1 MLTRRAAA
9 IALVFLV
16 AGVVPVGAHHGWS
29 GYDATKEMTLTG
41 AIKEAGYEHPHGHVR
56 LEVPG
61 KVWLVVLAP
70 PTRMESRGLPAAKL
84 AWFFFSDLCSLR
96 IFRDLARTPHSRRLG
111 RLLGLCWFWWPR

>member
-9 IALVFLV
+9 IALVLLGV
-16 AGVVPVGAHHGWS
+16 GVVPVGAHHGWS
-29 GYDATKEMTLTG
+29 GYDVTKEMTLAGT
-41 AIKEAGYEHPHGHVR
+41 IKEAGYEHPHGHVR

-84 AWFFFSDLCSLR
+84 RVGGKATVVVYPHRSNEDEMRAERITIEGATVELR
-96 IFRDLARTPHSRRLG
+96 
-111 RLLGLCWFWWPR
+111 

>member
-1 MLTRRAAA
+1 MLTRRVAA
-9 IALVFLV
+9 IALVLLV
-16 AGVVPVGAHHGWS
+16 VGVVPVGAHHGWS

-41 AIKEAGYEHPHGHVR
+41 TIKEAGYEHPHGHVR

-84 AWFFFSDLCSLR
+84 RVGGKATVVGYPHRSNEDEMRAERITIEGATVELR
-96 IFRDLARTPHSRRLG
+96 
-111 RLLGLCWFWWPR
+111 